1 MKLGHELLCPWNRLG
16 LTWHDLRL
24 ACKRDRHKISFDQQK
39 RWTCFVFQDLLY
51 VSSVSQ
57 ALMGRSNAPLIVQL
71 SLKARAE
78 KSKSKKKER
87 LLG

>member
-1 MKLGHELLCPWNRLG
+1 M
-16 LTWHDLRL
+16 
-24 ACKRDRHKISFDQQK
+24 
-39 RWTCFVFQDLLY
+39 FQDLLY

-57 ALMGRSNAPLIVQL
+57 ALMGRSFAPLIAQL

-78 KSKSKKKER
+78 KSKSKKKEI